1 MAVFREKN
9 PPFIFAVLLLAA
21 AFFFI
26 YPLTEIGKM
35 ELFQQEGFYAALA
48 LETGSFPVVSKAHG
62 EVVAYTY
69 PLYPFLVKLLHSTGL
84 SMEYSLRILS
94 LFFLFVL
101 SVTVG
106 CTCYF
111 AAYLNCRQRLLK
123 GEFSPG
129 EVRKNLGTI
138 EENTAETVLTE
149 AEQANEACRSGI
161 QAAAVGAGLI
171 FATVLAGEKALEGNP
186 VILSA
191 LLVFAGWLLWFRE
204 GVRMDSWNRAW
215 LWTFIFASLA
225 FYNGGWFILSFFFIP
240 MFFLKRPLKI
250 WTKLHYPGFWC
261 GLFLLILTII
271 FWEIPRWDGT
281 PGIAGEIMFSESFG
295 GYMKKLFYLPFDL
308 CIRFL
313 PWTFFLYAPFCPALT
328 AIDRNRLFMKYLR
341 RIFLFALLLFWL
353 NPLRDGRDYFL
364 CAPVLAVLTA
374 LDYWIVVRRYGERL
388 CTVFKYVSVIF
399 FVCGICCVLLYILP
413 ESFMDK
419 NLNRIFDFSFLQKER
434 FHVPFFIAVMVPVL
448 AGGAF
453 FCVAGRKK
461 RCLWLAFLLLG
472 CCMMGFFHSIT
483 VPFRCSQQ
491 DKKTTGLVLRKALG
505 TSYDPGMTIYKDA
518 GIDGLYDVGYYL
530 GTKLKVIRSYR
541 DVASSE
547 EKSIFILS
555 ARNMPPGD
563 AARTWTRLVEYP
575 YKNQKLYIW
584 KGALNERKY
593 TSEEEAIRR
602 MQF

>member
-1 MAVFREKN
+1 MPVFREKN
-9 PPFIFAVLLLAA
+9 PSFFPVVLILAA
-21 AFFFI
+21 AFLFI

-48 LETGSFPVVSKAHG
+48 LETGGFPVVSKAHG
-62 EVVAYTY
+62 VVVPNTY

-94 LFFLFVL
+94 LFFLSVL

-111 AAYLNCRQRLLK
+111 AAYLNCRQRLAK
-123 GEFSPG
+123 GEFSPE
-129 EVRKNLGTI
+129 EVRKDLGIWSADCT
-138 EENTAETVLTE
+138 EKKLTE
-149 AEQANEACRSGI
+149 TELKNAARRAGI

-186 VILSA
+186 VILSS

-204 GVRMDSWNRAW
+204 GVRLESWNRAW
-215 LWTFIFASLA
+215 LWAFVFASLA
-225 FYNGGWFILSFFFIP
+225 FYNGGWFILIFFFIP

-261 GLFLLILTII
+261 GLFLLILTIL

-281 PGIAGEIMFSESFG
+281 PGNAGEIMFSGSFG
-295 GYMKKLFYLPFDL
+295 GYLKKLFFLPFDL

-341 RIFLFALLLFWL
+341 RIFIFAILLFWL

-399 FVCGICCVLLYILP
+399 IVCGICGAVLYILP
-413 ESFMDK
+413 ETFMEK
-419 NLNRIFDFSFLQKER
+419 YLNGIFDFTFLRKER
-434 FHVPFFIAVMVPVL
+434 QGIPYLIAAAIPFIAS
-448 AGGAF
+448 GAF

-461 RCLWLAFLLLG
+461 RCIWLAFLLLA
-472 CCMMGFFHSIT
+472 CCMMGFFHSVT
-483 VPFRCSQQ
+483 VPFRCSEQ
-491 DKKTTGLVLRKALG
+491 DKKMTGIVLRKALG
-505 TSYDPGMTIYKDA
+505 ASYDPEMTIYKDA

-530 GTKLKVIRSYR
+530 GTKLQVIRSYR

-602 MQF
+602 MRF